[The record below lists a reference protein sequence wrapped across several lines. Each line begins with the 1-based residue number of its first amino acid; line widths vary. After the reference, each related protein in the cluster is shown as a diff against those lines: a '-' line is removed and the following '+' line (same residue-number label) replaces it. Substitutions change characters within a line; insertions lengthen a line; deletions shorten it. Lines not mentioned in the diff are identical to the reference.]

1 MTQTLLMFDVQDNKI
16 DEFSNANFSFEC
28 PYKTT
33 VYTPS
38 SFKHIEARDEYW
50 TASLSFLT

>member
-1 MTQTLLMFDVQDNKI
+1 MFDVQDNKI
-16 DEFSNANFSFEC
+16 DEFSNANFSLKC

-33 VYTPS
+33 VYTPN
-38 SFKHIEARDEYW
+38 SFKYIEARDEYW